1 MAVSRAWRVRA
12 LAKVNI
18 SLRVVGVRPDGY
30 HELRTIFQSIAL
42 HDTIEIRRR
51 PGPLAL
57 HCDDPAC
64 PSGASNLVWRAAAAV
79 WRASGQRGAPEGVE
93 LVLTKRIPMEAGLGG
108 GSSDAVAAIRAL
120 GALWGVD
127 TNRQR
132 DIAVSLGADLLY
144 FFEGGAVLGLDR
156 GDRLFP
162 LAEAPVRHVVLVK
175 PGFGVSTR
183 DAFGWW
189 DRAAEGRG
197 PAWQAPRGHHTL
209 GPDTGNDLERFVA
222 RHHPEIRRIAV
233 ALQKA
238 GACYAGMSGSG
249 SVVFGLFDTR
259 AHADAA
265 RARVEGRGRRAWLSR
280 TVNRAAYR
288 RLAAIPGGRIHLPF
302 ALRRLGP
309 S

>member
-12 LAKVNI
+12 LAKVNL

-57 HCDDPAC
+57 YCDDPAC

-79 WRASGQRGAPEGVE
+79 WRASGRRGAPEGAG
-93 LVLTKRIPMEAGLGG
+93 LLLTKRIPMEAGLGG

-132 DIAVSLGADLLY
+132 HIAVSLGADLPY
-144 FFEGGAVLGLDR
+144 FFEGGTVLGLDR

-189 DRAAEGRG
+189 DRASEGRG
-197 PAWQAPRGHHTL
+197 PAWQAPRGDLAL

-265 RARVEGRGRRAWLSR
+265 RARLEGKGRRAWLSR

-288 RLAAIPGGRIHLPF
+288 RLAAIPAGRIHLPF